1 MGGNKL
7 IKIVNQNRYQQV
19 KKKIIEMIEN
29 EEISGNKLPS
39 EDELS
44 KLLGVSLATLREA
57 LLVLKGEGVITKRH
71 GRGNFIHRSTLKTK
85 MRIDRSVDFVSLLQD
100 GGYEVSV
107 DQSDFTKEKANE
119 EDVAI
124 LNINAREKVIQ
135 YERKF
140 FADGKLAMICYNRIA
155 EKSFTKELKN
165 VAIARNICDF
175 IWQYCQKELAQG
187 IIEFVPF
194 VAREKE
200 RELFGIKVGTPMTAW
215 REVFYTLDDEPIC
228 TSFVLF
234 NPSIVI
240 MKMLWKWGGKI

>member
-1 MGGNKL
+1 MEKTL
-7 IKIVNQNRYQQV
+7 IKIFNSARYQQV

-29 EEISGNKLPS
+29 EEIAGNKLPS

-71 GRGNFIHRSTLKTK
+71 GRGNFVHRSTLRTK

-100 GGYEVSV
+100 GGYEVNI
-107 DQSDFTKEKANE
+107 DQSDIIKERANE
-119 EDVAI
+119 EDVML
-124 LNINAREKVIQ
+124 LNIKPHEMVIT

-140 FADGKLAMICYNRIA
+140 FAEEKLAIISYNRIA
-155 EKSFTKELKN
+155 ETSFTKELEN
-165 VAIARNICDF
+165 VAIERNISEF
-175 IWQYCQKELAQG
+175 VWKYCHKELAQG

-200 RELFGIKVGTPMTAW
+200 FELFEVETGTPMTAW
-215 REVFYTLDDEPIC
+215 REVFYSVDDEPIC
-228 TSFVLF
+228 TSFALF
-234 NPSIVI
+234 NPKMVK
-240 MKMLWKWGGKI
+240 MKMLWKWGGKM